1 MRVTTDAQGC
11 ASGPDGWLFTDLL
24 PNTEYDVGYCDGRGA
39 YAEAA
44 SETWRENVAEA
55 ASDIFDSW
63 ATIAIFAV
71 PIALV
76 GGLVGAIAA
85 VRWRDRG

>member
-1 MRVTTDAQGC
+1 VSPKLD
-11 ASGPDGWLFTDLL
+11 DL
-24 PNTEYDVGYCDGRGA
+24 
-39 YAEAA
+39 
-44 SETWRENVAEA
+44 AEA

-85 VRWRDRG
+85 VRWRR

>member
-1 MRVTTDAQGC
+1 VRVTTDAEGC
-11 ASGPDGWLFTDLL
+11 ARGPDGSLWPNLS
-24 PNTEYDVGYCDGRGA
+24 PNTEYDVGYGDGGSA
-39 YAEAA
+39 YA
-44 SETWRENVAEA
+44 SRICSTWREDVAEA

-76 GGLVGAIAA
+76 GGLVGALAA
-85 VRWRDRG
+85 MRWRR